1 MTLLSPLKVRFTPF
15 VVLFMAFA
23 LTMSSF
29 VVRATESTET
39 VVEVPKVSAAEKA
52 IDNINQDIIDLSE
65 SLKQASGDE
74 RDALQLQL
82 FQKNEE
88 LRSRLATAISNK
100 SIPHE
105 KLIELVQ
112 TQEKYSEGAG
122 VYLDD
127 KVKTLNEE
135 INTAK
140 DEEKRFF

>member
-1 MTLLSPLKVRFTPF
+1 MLLGLRIRVVNLEHLISRIYIPALGHPDQDCLLRGKNDVTIPLKVRFTPF

-82 FQKNEE
+82 FQKMKSCAAA
-88 LRSRLATAISNK
+88 LRQQSATSRFLMRS
-100 SIPHE
+100 
-105 KLIELVQ
+105 
-112 TQEKYSEGAG
+112 
-122 VYLDD
+122 
-127 KVKTLNEE
+127 
-135 INTAK
+135 
-140 DEEKRFF
+140 